1 MPFGRAIMRLAVAF
15 RLVVVKKTEH
25 SRDGQNE
32 RFDDGWKAEAEKQK
46 QREEEAGIEKQKSRS
61 KKKGTGGL
69 GMLEDQTEKL
79 QIRKRE
85 VYRAGLLYLFLIVS
99 NKGDALL
106 QDWATNTFPGR
117 PHRLSQLPEYSQC
130 SSHQVLI

>member
-61 KKKGTGGL
+61 KKKGTGRS
-69 GMLEDQTEKL
+69 EKSRSGA
-79 QIRKRE
+79 QKKAARVAK
-85 VYRAGLLYLFLIVS
+85 VKK
-99 NKGDALL
+99 KG
-106 QDWATNTFPGR
+106 R
-117 PHRLSQLPEYSQC
+117 S
-130 SSHQVLI
+130 